1 MPRIAEIAMKLVGS
15 LLLAALAACA
25 SGPPDPKVMEMRAP
39 GWVGDSAAGWD
50 AVTEPLVL
58 RATGRSPRAAD
69 AQARASKAATA
80 SLREALVEGVA
91 RLDAAY
97 AERNADLF
105 TPEALTALTAD
116 KAADQ
121 RVIEAAMTGARLK
134 GEWADDEAFFV
145 WMELDAGA
153 HLLPAFESELGTR
166 LAAHARELTA
176 ADRTA
181 LRDALAEVV
190 AGRQQR

>member
-1 MPRIAEIAMKLVGS
+1 MKFVGS
-15 LLLAALAACA
+15 LLLATLAACA
-25 SGPPDPKVMEMRAP
+25 SGRADPKVMEMRAP
-39 GWVGDSAAGWD
+39 GWVGDPAAGWD

-69 AQARASKAATA
+69 AQARASASATA
-80 SLREALVEGVA
+80 VLREAAVESVA
-91 RLDAAY
+91 RLNAAY
-97 AERNADLF
+97 AGRNSDLF
-105 TPEALTALTAD
+105 APEALAALTAD

-121 RVIEAAMTGARLK
+121 RVVDAAVAAARLK

-166 LAAHARELTA
+166 LVAHSRELTA
-176 ADRTA
+176 ADRKA
-181 LRDALAEVV
+181 LSDALAEVV
-190 AGRQQR
+190 ASRQQR